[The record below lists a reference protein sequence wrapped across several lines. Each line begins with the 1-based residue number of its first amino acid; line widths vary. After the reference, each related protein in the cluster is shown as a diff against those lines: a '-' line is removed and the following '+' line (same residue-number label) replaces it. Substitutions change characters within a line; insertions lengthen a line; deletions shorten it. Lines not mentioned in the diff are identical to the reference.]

1 METQLM
7 EKISEEI
14 KHKRGAA
21 LVLIT
26 KCEGASPGKEGFML
40 GVFEDG
46 SVLGTLG
53 GGAIEFSAIIKAKEC
68 LKVGK
73 GGSYT
78 YNLGPEG
85 NLGMLCGGTSE
96 IYVRVFKAPEKI
108 LIAGGGHIALELYKL
123 CEYLEFKTVIFED
136 REEYG
141 NALRFPNSEIILGD
155 YKENLSKYAI
165 DDHSYVV
172 IVTRG
177 HLYDEGSLE
186 SVVNSDAA
194 YIGMIGS
201 SNKVKTIMDNLMSK
215 GIKEEDIRRVH
226 APIGIDLGG
235 NTPPEIAVS
244 IISEILMVKNKGTL
258 THKKQI

>member
-1 METQLM
+1 MESHLM
-7 EKISEEI
+7 ERISEEI

-21 LVLIT
+21 LALIT

-46 SVLGTLG
+46 SVIGTLG

-68 LKVGK
+68 LKAGK
-73 GGSYT
+73 GGNFT
-78 YNLGPEG
+78 YDLGEDG

-96 IYVRVFKAPEKI
+96 VYIRVFKAPEKI
-108 LIAGGGHIALELYKL
+108 LISGGGHIALELYKL

-141 NALRFPNSEIILGD
+141 NTLRFPNSEIILGD
-155 YKENLSKYAI
+155 YKENLSKYII
-165 DDHSYVV
+165 DEHTYVV

-177 HLYDEGSLE
+177 HKCDEGSLE
-186 SVVNSDAA
+186 AVVNSNAA

-201 SNKVKTIMDNLMSK
+201 YNKVKTITDNLMTK
-215 GIKEEDIRRVH
+215 GIKEEAINRVH

-235 NTPPEIAVS
+235 STPSEIAVS
-244 IISEILMVKNKGTL
+244 IISEILLVKNKGTL
-258 THKKQI
+258 THLKQL